1 MADEKPIVAA
11 DSAVAKDVKKDVPEI
26 KSDAKPI
33 ENVKPKSK
41 GYSNPALKAMGI
53 PNLRLPSRN
62 WMIFWCV
69 TSGLIGGVLYDKYQQ
84 KQIRKK
90 WMDRVSEFG
99 AKPLAPNELSRKVTI
114 YVAPPPND
122 FLDESMS
129 VFRKYVKPIL
139 NAGGV
144 DYEIKSENRQGVIRS
159 LVAAEIR
166 DLRRQILENEKEQ
179 AQLKESQKWY
189 NRVKN
194 WLSKNKESKE
204 EQEKA
209 LQNKKFTDDLKMKNV
224 LGVYYNNIHKDDATI
239 SEDSLISDPSEN
251 GGIICI
257 GRGAYKEYITGLH
270 EGLLGPLD
278 KPIEHKE
285 LEEFNEKQQ
294 ELKPAPE
301 VKSIDEVENAVNE
314 NDNNT
319 SLNDTQT
326 KTDEAKTDEAKPDNE
341 EKKDGENEG
350 ESQIPIP
357 KPFIEPTEYPNAKL
371 APEFNFTQGK
381 VPTADKVSPFFQQ
394 SILVIPSFHLNGFL
408 VIPQR
413 IFRFYTRRFLTEEYG
428 RKTVALVENLT
439 RPFESKDV
447 NLAKD
452 EEDEWPKKWVQN
464 GLEKNSEWTR
474 EFITDDRV
482 LEKLHVFDDE
492 KLN

>member
-1 MADEKPIVAA
+1 MADEKPIAAA

-301 VKSIDEVENAVNE
+301 
-314 NDNNT
+314 
-319 SLNDTQT
+319 
-326 KTDEAKTDEAKPDNE
+326 
-341 EKKDGENEG
+341 KDGENEG

-381 VPTADKVSPFFQQ
+381 VLTADKVSPFFQQ
-394 SILVIPSFHLNGFL
+394 SILAIPSFHLNGFL